1 MFLCALIGE
10 PNTEVLTMANMT
22 AVNKAIKQQFPDLD
36 IEAVR
41 GSGYVYFD
49 GDDGFNSVESI
60 YAHPSVT
67 PTDDMIRMC
76 IDGIEFERKKQ
87 GCRG

>member
-1 MFLCALIGE
+1 
-10 PNTEVLTMANMT
+10 MT
-22 AVNKAIKQQFPDLD
+22 AVNRAIRKQFPDLD

-76 IDGIEFERKKQ
+76 IETIEAECK
-87 GCRG
+87 